1 MGNKQEQNTPGAG
14 RVTAIYF
21 SPTRTTAKIAETVAA
36 EMAAALGLEKA
47 AVDLT
52 LPASRKPLPPF
63 GRNDLAVLGLP
74 VYGGR
79 IPAFLEPLLDSLAG
93 DKTPAVAIALYGNR
107 DYEDA
112 LLEMTDILTA
122 KDFVPVGAGAFIGE
136 HSLTGAVGRGRPD
149 PADLS
154 IAEGFAKKIA
164 AKLQSGEKT
173 AVSVKGNRP
182 YKERAD
188 GAPYTPHTTEECM
201 DCKLCARRCPMGI
214 ISLADPKIVAEG
226 CIHCGACVKGCP
238 AKAKYFDHPMY
249 EKIKDMLETNCAAP
263 KTPELFE

>member
-1 MGNKQEQNTPGAG
+1 MGNQQAQKISAAG
-14 RVTAIYF
+14 RVTAVYF
-21 SPTRTTAKIAETVAA
+21 SPTRTTAKITELVADEIA
-36 EMAAALGLEKA
+36 GALGMEKA
-47 AVDLT
+47 VIDLT
-52 LPASRKPLPPF
+52 LPDARKPLPPF
-63 GRNDLAVLGLP
+63 GRDDLVVLGLP

-93 DKTPAVAIALYGNR
+93 EKTPAVAIALYGNR

-136 HSLTGAVGRGRPD
+136 HSLTAAVGRGRPD
-149 PADLS
+149 QADLS
-154 IAEGFAKKIA
+154 IAEGFAKRIA
-164 AKLQSGEKT
+164 AKLQAGEKT

-182 YKERAD
+182 YKERTD
-188 GAPYTPHTTEECM
+188 GAPYTPHTTEAGT

-249 EKIKDMLETNCAAP
+249 EKFKDMLETNCAAP
-263 KTPELFE
+263 KSPELFE